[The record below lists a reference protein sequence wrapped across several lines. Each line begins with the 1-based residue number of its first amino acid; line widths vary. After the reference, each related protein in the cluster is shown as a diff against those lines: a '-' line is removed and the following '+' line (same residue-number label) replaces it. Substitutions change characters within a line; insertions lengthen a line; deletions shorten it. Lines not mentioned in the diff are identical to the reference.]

1 MLIKLCLDLICDQPT
16 IGNAVVT
23 SQSNVSYKSRVDVQC
38 NTGYSF
44 KETDASKNT
53 VTAVCSADRT
63 WQVDAESQHVTN
75 VLPEQCT
82 RKKIIITLSKIEL
95 NLMRVMVLF

>member
-1 MLIKLCLDLICDQPT
+1 M
-16 IGNAVVT
+16 T
-23 SQSNVSYKSRVDVQC
+23 SQSNVSFPYMSRVEVKC

-44 KETDASKNT
+44 KAEDASKKT

-75 VLPEQCT
+75 VLPEECT
-82 RKKIIITLSKIEL
+82 RKPISITLSKIEL
-95 NLMRVMVLF
+95 NLMRFMVLF